1 MHKMILTRP
10 SIFHQKATTEISLK
24 DLFYCYTIHA
34 SSVIDYLYVGCLHH
48 NFTYHKHMS
57 GSLPFF
63 CSGETNKRT
72 WLKKDF
78 RFRNMLDLDI
88 KMFISVNMI

>member
-1 MHKMILTRP
+1 
-10 SIFHQKATTEISLK
+10 
-24 DLFYCYTIHA
+24 
-34 SSVIDYLYVGCLHH
+34 
-48 NFTYHKHMS
+48 MS
-57 GSLPFF
+57 GSLPIF

-88 KMFISVNMI
+88 KMFVRVNMIYENLLNVIYDSRTIEVLWGY

>member
-1 MHKMILTRP
+1 
-10 SIFHQKATTEISLK
+10 
-24 DLFYCYTIHA
+24 
-34 SSVIDYLYVGCLHH
+34 
-48 NFTYHKHMS
+48 MS

-78 RFRNMLDLDI
+78 RFRNMLDSDI
-88 KMFISVNMI
+88 KLFVRVNMIYENLLNVIYDSRTIEALWGY

>member
-1 MHKMILTRP
+1 
-10 SIFHQKATTEISLK
+10 
-24 DLFYCYTIHA
+24 
-34 SSVIDYLYVGCLHH
+34 
-48 NFTYHKHMS
+48 MS

-78 RFRNMLDLDI
+78 RLGHRNMLDSDI
-88 KMFISVNMI
+88 KLFVRVNMIYENLLNVIYDSRTIEALWGY

>member
-1 MHKMILTRP
+1 
-10 SIFHQKATTEISLK
+10 
-24 DLFYCYTIHA
+24 
-34 SSVIDYLYVGCLHH
+34 
-48 NFTYHKHMS
+48 MS

-78 RFRNMLDLDI
+78 RFKNMLDSDI
-88 KMFISVNMI
+88 KLFVRVNMIYENLLNVIYDSRTIEVLWGY